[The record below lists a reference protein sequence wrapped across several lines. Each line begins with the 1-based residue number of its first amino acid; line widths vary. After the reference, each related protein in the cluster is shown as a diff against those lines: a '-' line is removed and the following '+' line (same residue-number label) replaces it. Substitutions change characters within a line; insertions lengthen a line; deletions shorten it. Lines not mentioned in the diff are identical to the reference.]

1 MIKDSTLKPVSLLV
15 GVLAVGLV
23 GACGSG
29 GPGGAGGNPA
39 TGGMAANGGSVGAG
53 GSNATGG
60 VTATGGSAAG
70 SSVSFKTQILPM
82 LKTNCVSCHGPT
94 EQSFG
99 VRVDTYEYVTNSLDS
114 VTEMLVGG
122 GMPPSGPLSDTDQQ
136 LFQDW
141 VDQGALNN

>member
-1 MIKDSTLKPVSLLV
+1 
-15 GVLAVGLV
+15 
-23 GACGSG
+23 
-29 GPGGAGGNPA
+29 
-39 TGGMAANGGSVGAG
+39 
-53 GSNATGG
+53 
-60 VTATGGSAAG
+60 
-70 SSVSFKTQILPM
+70 M

-99 VRVDTYEYVTNSLDS
+99 VRLDTYEYVTNSLDS

-122 GMPPSGPLSDTDQQ
+122 GMPPTGPLSDTDRQ

>member
-1 MIKDSTLKPVSLLV
+1 MGPMIKDSTLKPVSLLV

-29 GPGGAGGNPA
+29 GSGGAGGNLAPGG
-39 TGGMAANGGSVGAG
+39 TGGSG
-53 GSNATGG
+53 GSNAAGG
-60 VTATGGSAAG
+60 ATATGGSAAG
-70 SSVSFKTQILPM
+70 TGVSFKTQILPM

-99 VRVDTYEYVTNSLDS
+99 VRVDTYEYVSNSLDS

-122 GMPPSGPLSDTDQQ
+122 GMPPSGPLSDTDRQ

>member
-1 MIKDSTLKPVSLLV
+1 MTKDVALKPGLLFA
-15 GVLAVGLV
+15 GVLAVGFV

-29 GPGGAGGNPA
+29 GPGGAGGNSAP
-39 TGGMAANGGSVGAG
+39 GGTASGGSIAVG
-53 GSNATGG
+53 GSSATGG
-60 VTATGGSAAG
+60 VTSAGGSAAG
-70 SSVSFKTQILPM
+70 SGVSFKTQILPM

-122 GMPPSGPLSDTDQQ
+122 GMPPTGPLSDTDRQ